1 MQNHGPQAFL
11 PPLRT
16 NWCSD
21 ATLYN
26 ATMAIKSILIQKGL
40 LGSPAQQKP
49 QKLPWKGQCHA
60 LTPAILY
67 VAIDNSQP
75 EKKKNKNQRAFNC
88 STGVAPENTSR

>member
-1 MQNHGPQAFL
+1 
-11 PPLRT
+11 
-16 NWCSD
+16 
-21 ATLYN
+21 
-26 ATMAIKSILIQKGL
+26 MAIKSILIQKGL